1 MICLVNTA
9 SGVEAAKWRSW
20 IVALVALALAVTF
33 VLGTVGWF
41 EAAFG
46 IGSDC
51 TDEFSCGSGSCA
63 PCARAHAWV
72 TTGGI
77 GQWVLAA
84 AAVTILVLG
93 IRHPRLAPGRN
104 DRCLRTHPGS
114 CYVVRHLDINGSTIV
129 LKGYPVAT
137 AHSG

>member
-1 MICLVNTA
+1 MNTA
-9 SGVEAAKWRSW
+9 SPFGGAKWRSW
-20 IVALVALALAVTF
+20 IVALVTLALSVTF

-41 EAAFG
+41 GAAFG

-84 AAVTILVLG
+84 AAVTILVFG
-93 IRHPRLAPGRN
+93 IRHPGWRRAAMIAACAL
-104 DRCLRTHPGS
+104 
-114 CYVVRHLDINGSTIV
+114 I
-129 LKGYPVAT
+129 PVAVMWFAIST
-137 AHSG
+137 SMAQRSF